1 MFGFKNN
8 FGKGHVMKFIF
19 LIITFLFLTAC
30 SSKPYLE
37 FGWGDKYFYQA
48 ENPTVGLGIKAIL
61 WSTKSVVHVVALP
74 LRPDE
79 YFS

>member
-1 MFGFKNN
+1 VFGFKNN

-48 ENPTVGLGIKAIL
+48 
-61 WSTKSVVHVVALP
+61 
-74 LRPDE
+74 
-79 YFS
+79 